1 MKKFTLNHDSLTQS
15 SLTQGFLNT
24 NQDNKNTPLIHHLKS
39 LVRIIVIRKVW

>member
-1 MKKFTLNHDSLTQS
+1 MTKFTLNHERMTQS

-39 LVRIIVIRKVW
+39 STLVRMIVMRK